1 MRDFNPIT
9 DLRPPDPFNEPAGQS
24 IEAIER
30 IRTRLAS
37 TREKTAELVEIIK
50 TKNISFKKD
59 IDKIQELNRR
69 LRKTI
74 PRIPIMR
81 GDAGTTS
88 GDTIEEQF
96 RRGFGLGFGAFA
108 RPRQKA
114 PVKSAFPFLD
124 LAIAGLLGARG
135 MKGLGKKTDIG
146 AFNNIKNFTRKN
158 TKPIKI
164 PEIFI
169 PSGATKP
176 GSGRRIINITD
187 FVEDLTKKPNV
198 LKPGS
203 GNVIPFRRRPTFA
216 PSKEVAK
223 KRGTAFFEGDASQRT
238 VDVTA
243 EVVSPQN
250 ILERV
255 TSLLNTRRLRKFS
268 KEKGFLSFSKD
279 ADKIPRIPSLTRV
292 QEQLLRMSKA
302 FTKNFPKGFKPSLSK
317 KGKLAR
323 QKFDPDDIFRGQESV
338 FRTEKEMDSILD
350 TVSKALRTGEI
361 PLDSDIKDFKNTVR
375 AFQDVMV
382 DMMDS
387 KVMKMSKME
396 LDDILRELK
405 QISEKGQVFRTRG
418 NQKRIERFIKD
429 IFKEVGTPLSNI
441 NNKPMSNDIAMLNT
455 NTGFTRETIIITD
468 SIG

>member
-1 MRDFNPIT
+1 MRGFNPIT

-24 IEAIER
+24 TEAIER
-30 IRTRLAS
+30 IRTRLVS
-37 TREKTAELVEIIK
+37 TREKTAELVDVIK
-50 TKNISFKKD
+50 AKNISFKKD

-203 GNVIPFRRRPTFA
+203 GNAIPFRRRPTFA

-361 PLDSDIKDFKNTVR
+361 PEGSNIKDFKNTVR

-405 QISEKGQVFRTRG
+405 QISEKGQVYRTRG

>member
-1 MRDFNPIT
+1 
-9 DLRPPDPFNEPAGQS
+9 
-24 IEAIER
+24 
-30 IRTRLAS
+30 
-37 TREKTAELVEIIK
+37 
-50 TKNISFKKD
+50 
-59 IDKIQELNRR
+59 
-69 LRKTI
+69 
-74 PRIPIMR
+74 MR
-81 GDAGTTS
+81 GDADTKS
-88 GDTIEEQF
+88 GDSIEEQF
-96 RRGFGLGFGAFA
+96 RRGFGLGFGGFL
-108 RPRQKA
+108 RSRQKA

-135 MKGLGKKTDIG
+135 MKGLGKKTDLG
-146 AFNNIKNFTRKN
+146 AFNNIKNFIRKDN
-158 TKPIKI
+158 KPIKI

-169 PSGATKP
+169 PSGATK
-176 GSGRRIINITD
+176 GGRRIINITD

-361 PLDSDIKDFKNTVR
+361 PEGSNIKDFKNTVR